1 MDNNEYIVTEA
12 DIVEETKGKNIAAL
26 ILGIVSIVANLPV
39 CPVPFAW
46 VIALVTSIVSK
57 CLLKTASKGGIHTGA
72 KITSTI
78 GLVLTIVWAA
88 LLLLFVI
95 GFIVL
100 YVVLYVLALVGFISM
115 AGLAY

>member
-12 DIVEETKGKNIAAL
+12 DIVEETTPTKGKNIAAL

-46 VIALVTSIVSK
+46 VIGLVTSIVSK

-78 GLVLTIVWAA
+78 GLILTIFWAA
-88 LLLLFVI
+88 LWLLVI
-95 GFIVL
+95 IAYIVM
-100 YVVLYVLALVGFISM
+100 YVLALVGVISM
-115 AGLAY
+115 AGLSY

>member
-12 DIVEETKGKNIAAL
+12 DIVEETKPTKGKNIAAL

-57 CLLKTASKGGIHTGA
+57 CLLKNASKDGIHTGA

-88 LLLLFVI
+88 LWLLFVI
-95 GFIVL
+95 GYIL
-100 YVVLYVLALVGFISM
+100 LYVLVLVGAISM

>member
-1 MDNNEYIVTEA
+1 MDNNEYIVTE
-12 DIVEETKGKNIAAL
+12 DEIFEETKPTKGKNIAAL

-46 VIALVTSIVSK
+46 VIGLVTSIVSK
-57 CLLKTASKGGIHTGA
+57 CLLKSASKGGIHTGA

-88 LLLLFVI
+88 LWLLFVI
-95 GFIVL
+95 GYIL
-100 YVVLYVLALVGFISM
+100 LYVLVLVGAISM

>member
-12 DIVEETKGKNIAAL
+12 DIVEETKPTKGKNIAAL

-78 GLVLTIVWAA
+78 GLILTIFWAA
-88 LLLLFVI
+88 LLLLAI
-95 GFIVL
+95 IAYIVL
-100 YVVLYVLALVGFISM
+100 CILAFVFGFSM
-115 AGLAY
+115 AFTGV

>member
-1 MDNNEYIVTEA
+1 MDNNEYIVTE
-12 DIVEETKGKNIAAL
+12 DEIFEETKPTKGKNIAAL

-88 LLLLFVI
+88 LWLLFVI
-95 GFIVL
+95 GYIVL
-100 YVVLYVLALVGFISM
+100 YVLVLVGAISM